1 MKIVHKT
8 KRGFTLVEM
17 VLVIAIIV
25 ILAAVLLIGVA
36 GYLNRARNAAKSLSL
51 HNEAVREVTDN
62 INSEI

>member
-17 VLVIAIIV
+17 VLVIAIII

-36 GYLNRARNAAKSLSL
+36 GYLNRARNAAASLSL
-51 HNEAVREVTDN
+51 HNQEVREITDN